1 MLDNP
6 LICEPKILMN
16 CRTKFY
22 KNSCGELIQY
32 QKMVFSQP
40 LFNPFKFN
48 DNLTRY
54 DEIYEKATKLLSDV
68 NPTEKN
74 IERSLR
80 RAKSRLFDLM
90 INNVSECNLFVTLTL
105 DKDVID
111 RYNYS
116 IVIDHLNTFLSN
128 KVQKNGLKYILV
140 PELHKDGALHFH
152 GIFNKYKGID
162 LVDSGKKKN
171 GKKIYNILSYKY
183 GFTTAQRITGKNC
196 VEKVSKYVFKYMSKQ
211 AGGCI
216 GGRYYLHGG
225 KLAEPVVQYSD
236 EDFSTFPK
244 ESFFV
249 TPTLA
254 CKIATI

>member
-1 MLDNP
+1 MLENP
-6 LICEPKILMN
+6 LINEQKILMN

-22 KNSCGELIQY
+22 RDSSGELVQY

-40 LFNPFKFN
+40 LFNPCKF
-48 DNLTRY
+48 DDKLERY
-54 DEIYEKATKLLSDV
+54 DELYTKAAGLLAEVKPD
-68 NPTEKN
+68 NKN
-74 IERSLR
+74 VERAVR

-90 INNVSECNLFVTLTL
+90 INNVSECDLFVTLTL
-105 DKDVID
+105 DKNIID
-111 RYNYS
+111 RYNYTT
-116 IVIDHLNTFLSN
+116 IIEHLNTFLGN

-140 PELHKDGALHFH
+140 PELHKDGAIHFH
-152 GIFNKYKGID
+152 GIFNRYKGID

-171 GKKIYNILSYKY
+171 GKKIYNILSYKF

-196 VEKVSKYVFKYMSKQ
+196 IEKVSKYVYKYMSKQ
-211 AGGCI
+211 SGGCI

-225 KLAEPVVQYSD
+225 KLREPIIEYSD
-236 EDFSTFPK
+236 EDFSMFEK
-244 ESFFV
+244 DSFFV